1 MTKLKLADLANEK
14 PVRMTIEIST
24 RLQSDLAAYAVA
36 LNDGEA
42 KGAPAPERLI
52 PAMIERFIATD
63 RAFAKAQRSIQA
75 ATATAAG

>member
-14 PVRMTIEIST
+14 PVRMTIEMSA

-36 LNDGEA
+36 VNEGEA

-63 RAFAKAQRSIQA
+63 RSFSRRRKPAQS
-75 ATATAAG
+75 GEKVG